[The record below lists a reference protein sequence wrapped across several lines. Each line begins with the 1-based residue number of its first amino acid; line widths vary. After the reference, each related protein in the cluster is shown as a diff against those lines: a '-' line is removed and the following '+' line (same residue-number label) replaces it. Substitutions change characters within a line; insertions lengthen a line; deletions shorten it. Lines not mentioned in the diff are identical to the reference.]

1 MNYSH
6 KLSIKLGVL
15 KIVKKI
21 IMKSRLIQESKNYFK
36 YFQKKDIKSLSSIF
50 ANIIY
55 LEDWENKIKGKK
67 KNLIFLKNIFS
78 KNSFKIKVQ
87 NFFLHKSKK
96 IIICQILITL
106 KNKKKIKVVDV
117 ISFNNKFKII
127 KIEAYKR

>member
-1 MNYSH
+1 
-6 KLSIKLGVL
+6 
-15 KIVKKI
+15 
-21 IMKSRLIQESKNYFK
+21 MKSRLIQESKNYFK